1 MKLLIESCKCRVKIF
16 VLLCDVTQ
24 NTIQK
29 NKEREIMQIYRKQHY
44 DRVLERVFAPLLDE
58 SDLLTQLRANTILA
72 KGERYFDFTASG
84 LAYKKIE
91 KRLDSILPY
100 YANTHS
106 RFATHSAFMSA
117 VYERAK
123 ERLKEMLGLGDEF
136 VLIAGG
142 SGASFG
148 IKKFQEL
155 MGHSAFMSAV
165 YERAKER
172 LKEMLGLGDE
182 FVLIAGGSGASFGIK
197 KFQELMGIYVPPQSL
212 AHFNS
217 FFQGI
222 NDVKTTQDSSYTS
235 QNPLLERL
243 RIYDKQTKALNLPSV
258 LLSGFE
264 HHSNEISFREGLCH
278 IHKIDFN
285 EYGLPDVEHL
295 EKMLQNLKGE
305 KIIASLSVASNVT
318 GLFAPI
324 ESYSKLLRKNR
335 AIIAFDMASSSPYL
349 QIDSALYDAAFLA
362 PHKLLGGVG
371 SCGLLAIRKSAF
383 DMASSSPYLQIDSA
397 LYDAA
402 FLAPHKLLGGVGSC
416 GLLAIRKSL
425 CDTQIPPSFA
435 GGGVMEYANDKTHSF
450 IDDEAL
456 REEAGTPQVLGLL
469 RAALAYSLRNEIG
482 FAWIKRRKKVLM
494 HSFID
499 DEALREEAGTPQVLG
514 LLRAALAY
522 SLRNE
527 IGFAW
532 IKRRKKVLMEI
543 FLHELKKI
551 PAVSIYGDLKA
562 ERLGIISFNVGLV
575 CPLDLSMLLSK
586 KYGIQTRAGC
596 SCAGPY
602 GHYLLGEGSKE
613 KKPMWLRVSIH
624 YTHALSD
631 IEYLVESIK
640 SCVKI
645 LRG

>member
-155 MGHSAFMSAV
+155 MG
-165 YERAKER
+165 
-172 LKEMLGLGDE
+172 
-182 FVLIAGGSGASFGIK
+182 
-197 KFQELMGIYVPPQSL
+197 IYVPPQSL
-212 AHFNS
+212 AHFTS

-222 NDVKTTQDSSYTS
+222 NDVKTTQDSSCTS

-264 HHSNEISFREGLCH
+264 HHSNEISYKEGLCH
-278 IHKIDFN
+278 TYKIGFDKS
-285 EYGLPDVEHL
+285 GLPDLEHL
-295 EKMLQNLKGE
+295 QKILQNLKGK

-318 GLFAPI
+318 GLLAPI
-324 ESYSKLLRKNR
+324 ESYHHYLRQ
-335 AIIAFDMASSSPYL
+335 AQATI
-349 QIDSALYDAAFLA
+349 
-362 PHKLLGGVG
+362 
-371 SCGLLAIRKSAF
+371 AF

-435 GGGVMEYANDKTHSF
+435 GGGVMEYANDKT
-450 IDDEAL
+450 
-456 REEAGTPQVLGLL
+456 
-469 RAALAYSLRNEIG
+469 
-482 FAWIKRRKKVLM
+482 

-624 YTHALSD
+624 YTHTLSD